1 MAGNNAKK
9 IGSEIEIFDKLESW
23 NWLGIV
29 WGYEINSKIYEDN
42 RRGRKKTKST
52 GHHIAHSTSKLHCA
66 NTKKLRLLHKFYE
79 RAKGGVFHFQNCM
92 EIVCSRWRL
101 PSERIEKVFGKLKR
115 KLKIITLKQIINY
128 QNQNSEKKLVEWSSE
143 KPRINW
149 DWAEHL
155 SVRVCFVLDSSGSQN
170 SRNRFRTIFGVFRL
184 NRAAKMKWRRS
195 LPSA

>member
-1 MAGNNAKK
+1 MQSHCLTFRYIWLRLKLIKPRSHRQGNGYRLLIYTTEGIDSQWDLMAGNNAKK

-42 RRGRKKTKST
+42 GRGRKKTKST

-79 RAKGGVFHFQNCM
+79 RAKGGVFHSQNCI

-101 PSERIEKVFGKLKR
+101 PSEKIEKVFGKLKR

-128 QNQNSEKKLVEWSSE
+128 QNQNSEK
-143 KPRINW
+143 
-149 DWAEHL
+149 
-155 SVRVCFVLDSSGSQN
+155 N
-170 SRNRFRTIFGVFRL
+170 S
-184 NRAAKMKWRRS
+184 
-195 LPSA
+195 